1 MLGKGRF
8 RRAIG
13 PDEWLGLGVGQ
24 ELSRQGKRRRFDLD
38 DPFGLSDVQRSPP
51 KGAPGRHSPL
61 HRAYS
66 RHGVLGIGS
75 LPAIVSSNPSVRTLA
90 PMDPSIRIEGLH
102 DEEEPPVEGLARLI
116 DATAR
121 HDGHRPI
128 GEHALVEL
136 QAGPREF
143 PHAAFVARLGD
154 DLAGYAHLSQRETHL
169 GWRFEAFVA
178 PEHRRRGIGRALV
191 AAVLDHSA
199 DDGGGPVH
207 AWAYNPG
214 PAQARLAA
222 SFGMRHVRTIAR
234 MVRSLPGPDP
244 RLPAGFRLRAFRP
257 DDVSTWLAVHNEVFV
272 DHPDG
277 GNWREPDLA
286 WHLEEPWFDPE
297 LFVIAEDEAGMAGY
311 CWMKPEGD
319 TAWLYFLGV
328 RSTARGR
335 GLGQALAAEGL
346 ARAATLGA
354 VAVQL
359 YVDAD
364 SEPAIHTYR
373 ALGFTIDH
381 VDRAF
386 TLDVAATTRAEPT
399 RG

>member
-1 MLGKGRF
+1 
-8 RRAIG
+8 
-13 PDEWLGLGVGQ
+13 
-24 ELSRQGKRRRFDLD
+24 
-38 DPFGLSDVQRSPP
+38 
-51 KGAPGRHSPL
+51 
-61 HRAYS
+61 
-66 RHGVLGIGS
+66 
-75 LPAIVSSNPSVRTLA
+75 
-90 PMDPSIRIEGLH
+90 MDPSIRIEGLH
-102 DEEEPPVEGLARLI
+102 DEEEPPVGGLALLI

-143 PHAAFVARLGD
+143 PHAAFAARLGD

-178 PEHRRRGIGRALV
+178 PEHRRLGIGRALV
-191 AAVLDHSA
+191 AAVLDHAA
-199 DDGGGPVH
+199 DDGGGAVH

-222 SFGMRHVRTIAR
+222 RFAMRHVRTIAR
-234 MVRSLPGPDP
+234 MLRSLPGPDP
-244 RLPAGFRLRAFRP
+244 RLPAGFRLRSFRP

-297 LFVIAEDEAGMAGY
+297 LFVIAEDDAGMAGY
-311 CWMKPEGD
+311 CWMKPESD

-346 ARAATLGA
+346 ARAAALGA
-354 VAVQL
+354 VVVQL

-364 SEPAIHTYR
+364 SEPAIRTYR
-373 ALGFTIDH
+373 ALAFTIDH
-381 VDRAF
+381 VDRAYA
-386 TLDVAATTRAEPT
+386 LDVAPTTRAEPT